1 MLAQHISEG
10 RAGVAERRARLK
22 SGVSRALGASGMGAK
37 KPPVKAGAKSRTK
50 KSARATN
57 RASGPEVAPY
67 LQAQDIASVGDRLE
81 SGENAR
87 AGITNNFERMAA
99 EAYRGSQEADRQRT
113 EGTAAVNN
121 NAAARGLGRSSIR
134 DAGLDKVDAAT
145 ARAKTGM
152 RDQLAMQFVQDQGAL
167 RTLGRGDD
175 NFMVSLAARAAENA
189 AAVPRAPQQVQAQR
203 AARNVKGAKT
213 RRRAK

>member
-22 SGVSRALGASGMGAK
+22 SGVSKALGAAKTATKKTAAK
-37 KPPVKAGAKSRTK
+37 KTAGRKPART
-50 KSARATN
+50 TQT
-57 RASGPEVAPY
+57 GPEVAPY
-67 LQAQDIASVGDRLE
+67 LQAQDLAAVGDRLE
-81 SGENAR
+81 AGENAR

-99 EAYRGSQEADRQRT
+99 EAYRGAQEADRQRT

-145 ARAKTGM
+145 ARAKTGL
-152 RDQLAMQFVQDQGAL
+152 RDQLAMQFVQDQGAA

-175 NFMVSLAARAAENA
+175 NFMISMAARAAENA